1 MALVNISEVGIMKNF
16 FGIIGG
22 MGTKATETF
31 ITAINDLTPAHSDQE
46 YLNYLVI
53 NDAQVPDRTAYI
65 LGTSAADP
73 LPYLLDDIEKLNACG
88 ADFAVVTCNT
98 AHYFLPQLNQAANF
112 PILNMPELAVA
123 QCFKPTIKHPRIGL
137 LATKGTIDAHIY
149 QHYIEA
155 LGGEVVVLEPA
166 WQKMTMQ
173 LIYEDIKDNDYVD
186 QPKYHTLINR
196 LLLDARCD
204 YVILGCTELSVAQA
218 REPYP
223 SEFVIDAQAILAQ
236 TAVTMALNTRNSTQP
251 LHN

>member
-1 MALVNISEVGIMKNF
+1 MKNF

-31 ITAINDLTPAHSDQE
+31 IKAINDLTPAHSDQE

-65 LGTSAADP
+65 LGKSTDNP
-73 LPYLLDDIEKLNACG
+73 LPTLLDDVTKLNACG
-88 ADFAVVTCNT
+88 ADFAVITCNT
-98 AHYFLPQLNQAANF
+98 AHYFLPQLEQAANF
-112 PILNMPELAVA
+112 PILNMPQLAA
-123 QCFKPTIKHPRIGL
+123 QQCFNMENKQPRVGL
-137 LATKGTIDAHIY
+137 LATNGTIEAHIY
-149 QHYIEA
+149 QQYIES
-155 LGGEVVVLEPA
+155 LGGEVVLLEPA

-173 LIYEDIKDNDYVD
+173 FIYDDVKDNDFVD
-186 QPKYHTLINR
+186 STKYHTLINR
-196 LLLDARCD
+196 LLIDAHCD

-223 SEFVIDAQAILAQ
+223 SEFVIDAQAVLAQ
-236 TAVTMALNTRNSTQP
+236 TAVTRALANRHSTQP